1 MNTNLSTKI
10 LVVGASGQIGRLLV
24 HKLLAT
30 DHKVVACIRDATKA
44 AEFEQSGAKLRVVD
58 LEGELGSLCEGIDTV
73 VFTAGSGSST
83 GKDKTLMVDLWG
95 AVQCIRNAK
104 QHKVA
109 HFIMVSAL
117 KAKAPEQA
125 VEALRPYLVAKASA
139 DQILADS
146 GLNHTILRPGRLI
159 DETTKGYE
167 TAADLADFNG
177 CTSRE
182 DVAGYICELTKV
194 SKKPAV
200 LDILSKL

>member
-30 DHKVVACIRDATKA
+30 GHHVVASIRRADKA
-44 AEFEQSGAKLRVVD
+44 AELEQAGAEVRVVD
-58 LEGELGSLCEGIDTV
+58 LESELGSLCKGIDIV

-104 QHKVA
+104 QHQVA
-109 HFIMVSAL
+109 HFIMISAL

-125 VEALRPYLVAKASA
+125 AEALRPYLVAKASA

-146 GLNHTILRPGRLI
+146 GLNHTILRPGRLTHEI
-159 DETTKGYE
+159 TKGYE
-167 TAADLADFNG
+167 TATDLADFNG

-182 DVAGYICELTKV
+182 DVADYICELIK
-194 SKKPAV
+194 SPQQPAV
-200 LDILSKL
+200 VDILSKL